1 MKRRNVE
8 TLPAGC
14 ISRGRGWSKT
24 GLDNWVQLQ
33 NLHLCSS
40 HFGRE
45 LQKHAAVL
53 CYAIL
58 DDIAGLGYVAVL
70 GQLLP
75 TFQIVS
81 VPSLSYLQCPC
92 PYLQCPCP
100 YLQCRCPPS
109 PTSLES
115 SAFYPVK
122 VKLTFGSLKIIRLEN
137 PKR

>member
-1 MKRRNVE
+1 M
-8 TLPAGC
+8 
-14 ISRGRGWSKT
+14 
-24 GLDNWVQLQ
+24 QLQ

-81 VPSLSYLQCPC
+81 VPSLSYLQC
-92 PYLQCPCP
+92 
-100 YLQCRCPPS
+100 RCPPS